1 MTIWKKI
8 YDSKLRELNQNIDAH
23 YIEISDNESK
33 ALWDILNSDIKI
45 KSNKPNMQINI
56 KQ

>member
-8 YDSKLRELNQNIDAH
+8 YDSKLRELNRNTDGH
-23 YIEISDNESK
+23 YIKTSDNESK

>member
-8 YDSKLRELNQNIDAH
+8 YDSKLRELNQNTDAL

-33 ALWDILNSDIKI
+33 ALRDILNSVI
-45 KSNKPNMQINI
+45 
-56 KQ
+56 